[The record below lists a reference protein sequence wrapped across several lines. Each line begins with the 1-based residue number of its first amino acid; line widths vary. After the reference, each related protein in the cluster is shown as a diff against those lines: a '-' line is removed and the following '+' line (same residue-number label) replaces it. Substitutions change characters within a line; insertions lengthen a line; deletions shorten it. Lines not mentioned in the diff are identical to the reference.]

1 MIVAVDGTSASG
13 KGTLVAK
20 LAQHFN
26 LEPLD
31 TGLLYR
37 AVALSMIR
45 AGDNLK
51 DQELSLIHI

>member
-13 KGTLVAK
+13 KGTLAAK

-37 AVALSMIR
+37 AVALSMIT
-45 AGDNLK
+45 AGDN
-51 DQELSLIHI
+51 